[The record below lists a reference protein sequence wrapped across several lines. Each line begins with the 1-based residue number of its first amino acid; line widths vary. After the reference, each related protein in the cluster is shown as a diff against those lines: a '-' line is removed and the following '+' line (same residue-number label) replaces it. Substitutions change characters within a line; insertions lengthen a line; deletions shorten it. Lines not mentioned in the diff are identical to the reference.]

1 VACGWPRPRDN
12 GGVPDTPPFSASPR
26 QNLKGDSFRAEYSHL
41 RAAILERRRLAQL
54 QKALGVKFK
63 NSSLLEQALV
73 HRSYLN
79 EARAQGLESNER
91 LEFLGDA
98 VLGLVISQELCAS
111 FPTLDE
117 GDLTRLKTSLIRWE
131 TLARAADR
139 LALGEHLLLGRG
151 EESTGGRQR
160 PSNLA
165 RVLEAVL
172 GAAFL
177 DRGLN
182 KTRDLVLRCL
192 APDIAQIETGQIAL
206 DSKSRLQQLA
216 QSYWHETPVYRTV
229 SADGPDHAKVF
240 TVEVQVAGRSLGC
253 GSGRSKKE
261 AESEAAGQAVETIL
275 ASEPALP
282 QASSPCI

>member
-1 VACGWPRPRDN
+1 
-12 GGVPDTPPFSASPR
+12 
-26 QNLKGDSFRAEYSHL
+26 
-41 RAAILERRRLAQL
+41 LERRRLAQL
-54 QKALGVKFK
+54 QKALGLKFK
-63 NSSLLEQALV
+63 SSSLLEQALV

-98 VLGLVISQELCAS
+98 VLGLVVSQQLCAN
-111 FPTLDE
+111 FPNLDE

-131 TLARAADR
+131 TLARAAER
-139 LALGEHLLLGRG
+139 LSLGEHLLLGRG

-165 RVLEAVL
+165 RVLEAVI

-177 DRGLN
+177 DRGLD
-182 KTRDLVLRCL
+182 KTRDLVLHCL
-192 APDIAQIETGQIAL
+192 APDIARVETGQIAL
-206 DSKSRLQQLA
+206 DSKSRLQQLV
-216 QSYWHETPVYRTV
+216 QSYWHETPIYRTV
-229 SADGPDHAKVF
+229 AASGPDHAKVF
-240 TVEVQVAGRSLGC
+240 TMEVQAAGRTLGR

-261 AESEAAGQAVETIL
+261 AESEAASQAVETIL
-275 ASEPALP
+275 VSEPALP

>member
-1 VACGWPRPRDN
+1 
-12 GGVPDTPPFSASPR
+12 
-26 QNLKGDSFRAEYSHL
+26 
-41 RAAILERRRLAQL
+41 LERRRLAQL

-98 VLGLVISQELCAS
+98 VLGLVISQQLCAS
-111 FPTLDE
+111 FPQLDE
-117 GDLTRLKTSLIRWE
+117 GELTRLKTSLIRWE
-131 TLARAADR
+131 TLAGAADR
-139 LALGEHLLLGRG
+139 LSLGDYLLLGRG

-165 RVLEAVL
+165 RVLEAVI

-177 DRGLN
+177 DRGLD
-182 KTRDLVLRCL
+182 KSRDLVFRCL
-192 APDIAQIETGQIAL
+192 APDIARVETGQVAL
-206 DSKSRLQQLA
+206 DSKSRLQQLT
-216 QSYWHETPVYRTV
+216 QSYWHETPSYRTV
-229 SADGPDHAKVF
+229 AASGPDHAKVF
-240 TVEVQVAGRSLGC
+240 TVEVQVTGRTLGR

-261 AESEAAGQAVETIL
+261 AESEAASRAVETIL

-282 QASSPCI
+282 QTSSPCI